1 MCGSGVEVGVMV
13 WCVAIGR
20 CVMAIGRCVM
30 AIGKCVAVLVLVQIW
45 LLAGR
50 EMSVVVSRLS
60 SGVSGVWGCVAGSD
74 VGMGGWL
81 VAGHR
86 VSVSKYWVLC
96 YS

>member
-1 MCGSGVEVGVMV
+1 
-13 WCVAIGR
+13 
-20 CVMAIGRCVM
+20 M
-30 AIGKCVAVLVLVQIW
+30 AIGKCVAVLALVQIW

-60 SGVSGVWGCVAGSD
+60 SGVSGVCDFVAGSD
-74 VGMGGWL
+74 VVMGGWL

-96 YS
+96 QA